1 MILYFNN
8 KRINNDWKKI
18 EFTLE
23 KIKREKVLQLRV
35 LRVRQ

>member
-23 KIKREKVLQLRV
+23 KIKGGKERKR
-35 LRVRQ
+35 